1 MTKKTA
7 VTRFLTGK
15 KVKHR
20 VFSYSPEMTDS
31 TQVAQSLGIP
41 AKQVYKTL
49 VAYETPKKRFL
60 VMIPSKGQLDL
71 KKLAKAVQA
80 KKVRLA
86 THREA
91 ESWTRL
97 KVGGISVLALL
108 NRGFKIFLDE
118 SAKMLEQV
126 VVSAGER
133 GTNVQLPVADLLK
146 LTNGRF
152 IDVAVPNSAL
162 DSE

>member
-1 MTKKTA
+1 
-7 VTRFLTGK
+7 
-15 KVKHR
+15 VKHR
-20 VFSYSPEMTDS
+20 VFSYSPELTDS
-31 TQVAQSLGIP
+31 TKVAESLGIP
-41 AKQVYKTL
+41 TEQVYKTL

-60 VMIPSKGQLDL
+60 VMIPSKAQLDL
-71 KKLAKAVQA
+71 KKLAKAVGA

-97 KVGGISVLALL
+97 KVGGISALALL

-118 SAKMLEQV
+118 SAKTVEQV

-133 GTNVQLPVADLLK
+133 GTNVQLPVVDLLK

-152 IDVAVPNSAL
+152 IDVAVPNSAP

>member
-1 MTKKTA
+1 MRKTA
-7 VTRFLTGK
+7 VTRLLTGK
-15 KVKHR
+15 KVTHR
-20 VFSYSPEMTDS
+20 VFSYSPELTDS

-41 AKQVYKTL
+41 AEQVYKTL

-60 VMIPSKGQLDL
+60 VMIPSRGQLDL

-97 KVGGISVLALL
+97 QVGGISALALL
-108 NRGFKIFLDE
+108 NRGFKVFLDE
-118 SAKMLEQV
+118 SARSLEQV

-133 GTNVQLPVADLLK
+133 GTNVQLFVTDLLK

-152 IDVAVPNSAL
+152 VDVAVINPLL
-162 DSE
+162 DFE